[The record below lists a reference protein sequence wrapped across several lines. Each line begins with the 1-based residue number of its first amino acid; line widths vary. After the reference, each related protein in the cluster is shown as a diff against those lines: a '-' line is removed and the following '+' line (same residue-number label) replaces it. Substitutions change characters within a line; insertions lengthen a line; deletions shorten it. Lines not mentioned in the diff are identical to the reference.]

1 MSNTPTGSRS
11 PSRSRSTSRSP
22 SQSRGTSP
30 SPPPTPGRDIEGLYN
45 DDVDPIQ
52 TDDQDQQVITKRDD
66 SPHDSQ
72 AEDNLDEDNDDNEEN
87 DENDENDDEEDDGD
101 DDSVASDTAE
111 QMIAAD
117 TRQELPYTRADVRN
131 FLVNDMKFTSAADP
145 FEIMDAISK
154 FDNPGHPLVWQAV
167 SDVLKVTA
175 GGWAGTLAAATL
187 NCARAAD
194 IDLHDR
200 VKTFCDQNGLDY
212 AEFVAALKDEGHP
225 LFGKP
230 NKAPRNLFEAGWRD
244 MDPKVA
250 GLVKT
255 QLGARHKSMRA
266 AINQNQPPPTSLTTS
281 GSPEQHSLDRL
292 AWVLA
297 TLRSQRQCVAVAK
310 LKTHELRLFANKPDD
325 RMEADFRR
333 LLQAAD
339 EQLTGV
345 QEMTQ
350 SLLDDMT
357 KKPLRGMTQEKTD
370 QTSLRRLTKTLKYLT
385 QLSQDWADLRVMAHT
400 AQNQHGHKSDHV
412 HAETQAGALVVKR
425 RMNLKQNT
433 ATKPVVQQPQQL
445 DADLAQLNGAAA
457 QTQQMVAAAQVTR
470 DVQEA
475 EFAIGISK
483 LCCFYCW
490 LMLSAVAET
499 EGLDVTV
506 SSTHFDTYKWPLPA
520 ELTSAEI
527 LRAFLGIP
535 ASGGTPTEQ
544 ALNATLMSTD
554 GARKIASAIQNMKL
568 PAKADAIS
576 DYYSSGED
584 EGDDEDTPMAPTTT
598 DDEADDPPPVQP
610 ATPPPS
616 PPPVT
621 PKLLFTIKF
630 NNKPAAAVPATKP
643 IQTAITKQSQK
654 PTPTVVPTRRSTRTT
669 AMASNANLRQALL
682 EEKKPENWNG

>member
-30 SPPPTPGRDIEGLYN
+30 SPPPTPGREIDGFYH
-45 DDVDPIQ
+45 DDDLIQ
-52 TDDQDQQVITKRDD
+52 TDDQDQQVITKRAD
-66 SPHDSQ
+66 SPHDSE

-87 DENDENDDEEDDGD
+87 DGDDEEEE
-101 DDSVASDTAE
+101 DDSVASETAE

-117 TRQELPYTRADVRN
+117 TPQELPYTRADVRN
-131 FLVNDMKFTSAADP
+131 FLLNDMKATPASNP
-145 FEIMDAISK
+145 FEILDALSK
-154 FDNPGHPLVWQAV
+154 FDDPGHPLVWQAV
-167 SDVLKVTA
+167 ADVLKVTA

-187 NCARAAD
+187 NCALAAD
-194 IDLHDR
+194 INLHDR
-200 VKTFCDQNGLDY
+200 VKTFCDENGLDY
-212 AEFVAALKDEGHP
+212 AEFAAALEDEGHP
-225 LFGKP
+225 LFGRP
-230 NKAPRNLFEAGWRD
+230 NTAPRNLFEAGWRD
-244 MDPKVA
+244 MDENVA
-250 GLVKT
+250 KLVKK
-255 QLGARHKSMRA
+255 QLEARHKSMRA
-266 AINQNQPPPTSLTTS
+266 VINQNQPLPTSLSTS

-357 KKPLRGMTQEKTD
+357 KKPLRGMSQEKTD

-385 QLSQDWADLRVMAHT
+385 QLSQDWSDLRVMAHT
-400 AQNQHGHKSDHV
+400 AQNQHGHKSEHV

-433 ATKPVVQQPQQL
+433 ATMPVVQQPQQL
-445 DADLAQLNGAAA
+445 DPDLAQLNGAAA

-527 LRAFLGIP
+527 MRAFLGIP
-535 ASGGTPTEQ
+535 AAGGTTTEQ
-544 ALNATLMSTD
+544 ALNATMMTPD
-554 GARKIASAIQNMKL
+554 GVRKIASAIQNMKL

-584 EGDDEDTPMAPTTT
+584 EADDEDAPMSPTTT
-598 DDEADDPPPVQP
+598 DDEADDPPPVRP

-616 PPPVT
+616 PPPVV

-630 NNKPAAAVPATKP
+630 NNKTAATVSPTTPIKTALTKKSK
-643 IQTAITKQSQK
+643 QTK
-654 PTPTVVPTRRSTRTT
+654 PTVVPTRRSTRTT
-669 AMASNANLRQALL
+669 TTVSNENLRRALQ
-682 EEKKPENWNG
+682 EEKKPDNWDG

>member
-1 MSNTPTGSRS
+1 M
-11 PSRSRSTSRSP
+11 
-22 SQSRGTSP
+22 
-30 SPPPTPGRDIEGLYN
+30 
-45 DDVDPIQ
+45 V
-52 TDDQDQQVITKRDD
+52 TKRDGD
-66 SPHDSQ
+66 SPRDSPR
-72 AEDNLDEDNDDNEEN
+72 DSDEEGQ
-87 DENDENDDEEDDGD
+87 EEDDEGD
-101 DDSVASDTAE
+101 DEDSSAGIDTAQ

-117 TRQELPYTRADVRN
+117 TQQELPYTRADVRN
-131 FLVNDMKFTSAADP
+131 FLVNDMKATPASDP
-145 FEIMDAISK
+145 FEILQAISK
-154 FDNPGHPLVWQAV
+154 FDQPGHPLVWQAV
-167 SDVLKVTA
+167 ADVLKITA

-187 NCARAAD
+187 NCGRAAD
-194 IDLHDR
+194 IDLHDA
-200 VKTFCDQNGLDY
+200 VKTFCGQNGLDY
-212 AEFVAALKDEGHP
+212 AEFVAALEDEGHP

-230 NKAPRNLFEAGWRD
+230 SRAPRNLFEAGWRD
-244 MDPKVA
+244 MDENVA
-250 GLVKT
+250 KLVKK
-255 QLGARHKSMRA
+255 QLEARHGSMRTA
-266 AINQNQPPPTSLTTS
+266 MNRNQPLGTSLTAS

-297 TLRSQRQCVAVAK
+297 TLHSQRQCVAVAK

-339 EQLTGV
+339 DQLTGV

-350 SLLDDMT
+350 SLLNDMT
-357 KKPLRGMTQEKTD
+357 KKPLRGMSQEKTN

-400 AQNQHGHKSDHV
+400 AQNQHGKMSQHV

-425 RMNLKQNT
+425 RMDLRRNT
-433 ATKPVVQQPQQL
+433 ATKPVVQLPQQL
-445 DADLAQLNGAAA
+445 DPDLAQLNGAAA
-457 QTQQMVAAAQVTR
+457 QTQQMVAATQVTR

-490 LMLSAVAET
+490 LMLSAVAQT

-520 ELTSAEI
+520 ELTSADI

-535 ASGGTPTEQ
+535 ATGGTPTEQ
-544 ALNATLMSTD
+544 QLNATLLDPD
-554 GARKIASAIQNMKL
+554 GPRKIASAIQNMKL

-576 DYYSSGED
+576 DYYSSGEE
-584 EGDDEDTPMAPTTT
+584 EGDDGASDEDTPMSPIPT
-598 DDEADDPPPVQP
+598 DDEADDPQSSPVRP

-616 PPPVT
+616 PPPTTPQVV

-643 IQTAITKQSQK
+643 IQTAITKNSQK
-654 PTPTVVPTRRSTRTT
+654 PTPTAVSTRRSTR
-669 AMASNANLRQALL
+669 AGAIQANLNLQQSLD
-682 EEKKPENWNG
+682 EEKKPETWNG